1 MDDEAMRRLRW
12 QCRRGLL
19 ELDLLF
25 DRFLTEQY
33 LSLSECEQMD
43 FRSLLSQPDPELLAW
58 FQGLKQPPDQFLNI
72 IRKVSQ

>member
-1 MDDEAMRRLRW
+1 MEDEAMRRLRW

-25 DRFLTEQY
+25 NRFLTEHY
-33 LSLSECEQMD
+33 SSLGESEQID
-43 FRSLLSQPDPELLAW
+43 FHFLLSQSDPELLAW
-58 FQGLKQPPDQFLNI
+58 FQGQKQPPDRLLNI